1 MIPKLPKKKA
11 NELLK
16 RIEEYENTIK
26 MIEDKGYKNGT
37 WIVDENSNIP
47 LRIGYGLIWSEY
59 QQAFVIGCMDLDNEY
74 NTAVPIY
81 RPKDNY
87 WAKIIKI

>member
-1 MIPKLPKKKA
+1 MISKLPKKKA

-16 RIEEYENTIK
+16 RIEEYENTLK
-26 MIEDKGYKNGT
+26 MIKDKGYKEET

>member
-1 MIPKLPKKKA
+1 MIPKLSKKKA
-11 NELLK
+11 NQLLK
-16 RIEEYENTIK
+16 RIEEYENTLK
-26 MIEDKGYKNGT
+26 MIENKGYKNGT

-87 WAKIIKI
+87 WAKIIKV

>member
-1 MIPKLPKKKA
+1 MIPKLSKKKA
-11 NELLK
+11 NQLLK
-16 RIEEYENTIK
+16 RIEEYENTLK
-26 MIEDKGYKNGT
+26 MIRDKGYKEGT
-37 WIVDENSNIP
+37 WVVDEDSNIP

-59 QQAFVIGCMDLDNEY
+59 QQAFVIGCMDLDQEY
-74 NTAVPIY
+74 NTSIPIY

>member
-1 MIPKLPKKKA
+1 MISKLSKKKVDQ
-11 NELLK
+11 LLK
-16 RIEEYENTIK
+16 RIEEYENTLK
-26 MIEDKGYKNGT
+26 MIRDKGYREGT
-37 WIVDENSNIP
+37 WIVDEDSNIP

-59 QQAFVIGCMDLDNEY
+59 QQAFVIGCMDLDQEY

-87 WAKIIKI
+87 WAEIIKI